1 MPGGRG
7 AEFEEEEMKP
17 LDDATMKRAE
27 EIFNHFGKIVT
38 GQGVSRKVLRQLERE
53 GLIEKQLMKNKDTGA
68 AIYEWK
74 PVSISKEII
83 KKP

>member
-1 MPGGRG
+1 
-7 AEFEEEEMKP
+7 MKP

-27 EIFNHFGKIVT
+27 EIFNQFGKIVT
-38 GQGVSRKVLRQLERE
+38 GQGLSRKVLRQLERE

>member
-1 MPGGRG
+1 
-7 AEFEEEEMKP
+7 MKP

-38 GQGVSRKVLRQLERE
+38 GQGLSRKVLRQLERE
-53 GLIEKQLMKNKDTGA
+53 GHIEKQLMKNRDTGA

-74 PVSISKEII
+74 PWSVSKEII

>member
-1 MPGGRG
+1 
-7 AEFEEEEMKP
+7 MKP

-38 GQGVSRKVLRQLERE
+38 GQGLSRKVLRQLERE

>member
-1 MPGGRG
+1 
-7 AEFEEEEMKP
+7 MKP

-27 EIFNHFGKIVT
+27 EIFNQFGKIVT
-38 GQGVSRKVLRQLERE
+38 GQGLSRKVLRQLERE

-68 AIYEWK
+68 AINQWER
-74 PVSISKEII
+74 VSISKGII

>member
-1 MPGGRG
+1 
-7 AEFEEEEMKP
+7 MKY

-27 EIFNHFGKIVT
+27 AVFNHFGKIVT
-38 GQGVSRKVLRQLERE
+38 GQGLSRKVLRQLERE
-53 GLIEKQLMKNKDTGA
+53 GIIEKKLMKNKDTGA
-68 AIYEWK
+68 AIYQWE